1 MIPKWNDLSYN
12 DQDAIALLLTDHN
25 KEIGMELRR
34 HFTQKKYIAIREI
47 QLNYVLLEVKSK

>member
-12 DQDAIALLLTDHN
+12 DQDAIALRLTDHN

-34 HFTQKKYIAIREI
+34 WWAQKDYTAIREI
-47 QLNYVLLEVKSK
+47 QLNYVLLEVKLK